1 MVIDSAVV
9 IAGCV
14 DMITGCVVVITGCVV
29 VISNCVVVIISCVVV
44 VDVFMA
50 AVVDS
55 PDVVASNVVVSTVV
69 GSGIVVGTFV
79 GFDVVTRVVVGSG
92 VVEIVPDFVDP
103 GNFLFFT
110 QPPTQPANKQRGISI
125 HSTVLLRSYS
135 NLSFT
140 ALFSRIQIQILYQP
154 SLYNEECVSM
164 CGTDHTHIK
173 DVKDNTNMCCLI
185 YLNIFF

>member
-1 MVIDSAVV
+1 MVVDSAVV

-14 DMITGCVVVITGCVV
+14 DMITGCVVVITERVV
-29 VISNCVVVIISCVVV
+29 VIPDCVVVIIGCVVV
-44 VDVFMA
+44 VDIFMA

-55 PDVVASNVVVSTVV
+55 PDVVASNVVVGTVV
-69 GSGIVVGTFV
+69 GPGIVVGTFV

-103 GNFLFFT
+103 GNTFFLFFT
-110 QPPTQPANKQRGISI
+110 QPPTQPANKQRSISI
-125 HSTVLLRSYS
+125 HSTVLLRGYS

-154 SLYNEECVSM
+154 SMYNEE
-164 CGTDHTHIK
+164 
-173 DVKDNTNMCCLI
+173 
-185 YLNIFF
+185 